1 MIDPTKLLRGAALA
15 LALLFA
21 TPFAGAELG
30 FLGVSAA
37 EAAVSKISISGN
49 TTVDDATIVDILTV
63 GIGDNPTK
71 AQLNASADALLGSG
85 LFSSA
90 SVSLSGSTLVVKV
103 SENQIVGSVLFEGN
117 YRFTDANLVAMVDLV
132 NKGVITEAGLA
143 QDVAS
148 IKNAYVGAG
157 YSNVSV
163 TTRLEP
169 VGNGRTRVVFVV
181 NEGVHAGVVAINFT
195 GNNSVN
201 AWTLK
206 SILKTH
212 ETHWLSWL
220 FQDDSYTQEQL
231 DYDRELIRRYY
242 ADHGFP
248 DAQVTSAVAE
258 YNAERA
264 GYFVTFTIIEGD
276 RYQFGN
282 IGVETSIAGLDANS
296 LTSTIRTHEGYQFS
310 ALAMSQTAEDMAVEA
325 TNQGFPFAD
334 VRPRVDRDP
343 STGTFAV
350 TYLVDE
356 GERLYID
363 RINITGNDKTRDFVI
378 RRELPFAEGDPFN
391 RSLLAVG
398 KSRIEALGFFSLV
411 DVRVE
416 SAGTPDKV
424 NININVT
431 EQSTGDYGATLGWD
445 SKQGVIGEL
454 SLEERNFLGRGQ
466 YAKVSLGAS
475 LTGRTFDF
483 AFTEPHFAG
492 LDLSAGIDIYARAQD
507 ETATSRFGTTS
518 TGGQLRFGLPVTRD
532 LQATLFTGLAQTV
545 IDDNNPTDSA
555 LVTDLDVYNKV
566 WIGYGLTYN
575 GVDSQRHP
583 TQGLYATLNQSYLFG
598 DHSYNY
604 LKTEAKARYFVP
616 LMDTGIVASVKGQ
629 AGIINDFSG
638 AGVSPLETFTYGSSL
653 VRGYIPGQMGPRTAA
668 TQEYVGYTAYA
679 GASAELTFPL
689 PGVPESYG
697 LSAALFGDAAVIAGA
712 GANPGLDPASL
723 GTVKTSIG
731 ASILWDSPFGPLRG
745 DFAYVPNPGTDGTQ
759 FFGLTLNSLL

>member
-1 MIDPTKLLRGAALA
+1 MIEPTKLLRGAALA
-15 LALLFA
+15 VALLFA
-21 TPFAGAELG
+21 TPFAGTELG
-30 FLGVSAA
+30 FLGVSTA
-37 EAAVSKISISGN
+37 EAAVGKISISGN
-49 TTVDDATIVDILTV
+49 STVDDATIIDILTV
-63 GIGDNPTK
+63 GIGDSPTK
-71 AQLNASADALLGSG
+71 AQLDASADALLGSG

-132 NKGVITEAGLA
+132 NKGVITDAGLA

-148 IKNAYVGAG
+148 IKNAYVEAG

-169 VGNGRTRVVFVV
+169 VGNGRMRVVFVV
-181 NEGVHAGVVAINFT
+181 NEGIHAGVIAINFT

-201 AWTLK
+201 AWALK

-220 FQDDSYTQEQL
+220 FKDDSYTQEQL

-258 YNAERA
+258 YDAQRG

-296 LTSTIRTHEGYQFS
+296 LTSTIRTRQGYQFS
-310 ALAMSQTAEDMAVEA
+310 AAALSATAEDMAVEA

-343 STGTFAV
+343 STGTFGV

-356 GERLYID
+356 GERLYVD

-424 NININVT
+424 IVNINVT

-445 SKQGVIGEL
+445 SKQGIIGEL
-454 SLEERNFLGRGQ
+454 SLQERNFLGRGQ

-532 LQATLFTGLAQTV
+532 LQASLFTGLAQTA
-545 IDDNNPTDSA
+545 IDDNNPDDSA
-555 LVTDLDVYNKV
+555 LVADLDVYNKV

-575 GVDSQRHP
+575 GVDNQKHP
-583 TQGLYATLNQSYLFG
+583 TEGLFATLTQSYLFG
-598 DHSYNY
+598 DHNYNY

-638 AGVSPLETFTYGSSL
+638 AGVSSLETFSYGSSL
-653 VRGYIPGQMGPRTAA
+653 VRGYIPGQMGPRTAG

-679 GASAELTFPL
+679 GASAELTFPIPGL
-689 PGVPESYG
+689 PENYG
-697 LSAALFGDAAVIAGA
+697 LSGAVFGDAAVIAGA
-712 GANPGLDPASL
+712 GINPGLDPASL

-745 DFAYVPNPGTDGTQ
+745 DFAYVPAPGTDGTQ